1 MKNITDLYTAYHD
14 LMEIEKHL
22 LSFESDRSYFDSIR
36 LAHIYAN
43 EVSKFASNSDN
54 DLFFKLASSLE
65 RALGL
70 IHNFSIIVNDDII
83 DVLLECVE
91 KLENM
96 ITNSIHLGKTK
107 FNMNSLILGLKNF
120 YHDN

>member
-65 RALGL
+65 RALCL